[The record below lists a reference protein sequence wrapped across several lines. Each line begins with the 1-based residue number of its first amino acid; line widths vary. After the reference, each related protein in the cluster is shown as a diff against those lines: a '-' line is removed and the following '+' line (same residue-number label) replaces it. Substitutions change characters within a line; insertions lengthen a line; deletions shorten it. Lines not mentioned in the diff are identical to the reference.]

1 MVYPADVVPT
11 CHERN
16 EALAAGLRVLPG
28 SIPYTNRRRLNVGG
42 RFDALTLGAFL
53 ARRHPHIDPSVWQA
67 SLRGGRLELDGRV
80 VESLEQRVRGGNQ
93 IVHVI
98 EAQVEPKVSAALR
111 FLHEDEDIVVL
122 SKPAPLPVHPSG
134 RFNKNTVLG
143 LMASVFDDLRVL
155 PVHRL
160 DADTTGVLVL
170 AKHPTAARQL
180 GAQFEAR
187 TVGKR
192 YLARVHGSSPRRFTG
207 TAPIAREPNSEGKR
221 TTRSGAAALTHFWTL
236 YSRSES
242 LVAAWP
248 RSGRTNQ
255 IRLHLR
261 DAGHPIVGDRAYG
274 HDADDEFQSGG
285 ALCLH
290 ADSIR
295 LRQPSSGRWA
305 RFDAARPAWVSE
317 FFG

>member
-1 MVYPADVVPT
+1 M
-11 CHERN
+11 
-16 EALAAGLRVLPG
+16 ALVDGLRVLPG
-28 SIPYTNRRRLNVGG
+28 SIPYTNRRRMNVGG
-42 RFDALTLGAFL
+42 RFDGMTLREFL
-53 ARRHPHIDPSVWQA
+53 AIRHPHIDESLWRA
-67 SLRGGRLELDGRV
+67 SLEGGRLELDGRV
-80 VESLEQRVRGGNQ
+80 VNSLELQVRGGNQ
-93 IVHVI
+93 LVHVV
-98 EAQVEPKVSAALR
+98 ESQVEPDVSAGLR
-111 FLHEDEDIVVL
+111 FLHEDEDLLVL
-122 SKPAPLPVHPSG
+122 AKPAPLPIHPSG

-143 LMASVFDDLRVL
+143 LLASVFDDLRVL

-170 AKHPTAARQL
+170 AKHPAAARQL

-192 YLARVHGSSPRRFTG
+192 YLARVHGCAPRRFEG
-207 TAPIAREPNSEGKR
+207 TAPIARRPDSTGKR
-221 TTRSGAAALTHFWTL
+221 TTGCGASALTRFWTL
-236 YSRSES
+236 CSGSQS

-261 DAGHPIVGDRAYG
+261 EAGHPIVGDRAYG
-274 HDADDEFQSGG
+274 ANADDEFQSGG

-295 LRQPSSGRWA
+295 LRHPGAGDRV
-305 RFDAARPAWVSE
+305 RFDAPRPAWASE

>member
-1 MVYPADVVPT
+1 MPS
-11 CHERN
+11 CHQRN
-16 EALAAGLRVLPG
+16 EALADGLRVLPG

-42 RFDALTLGAFL
+42 RFDGMTLGEFL
-53 ARRHPHIDPSVWQA
+53 AARHPHIDPAVWRA
-67 SLRGGRLELDGRV
+67 SLGGGRLEIDGRTV
-80 VESLEQRVRGGNQ
+80 HSLDQPVRGGNRL
-93 IVHVI
+93 VHVI
-98 EAQVEPKVSAALR
+98 ESQVEPDVCAELR
-111 FLHEDEDIVVL
+111 FLHEDEDVVVL
-122 SKPAPLPVHPSG
+122 DKPAPLPVHPSG

-143 LMASVFDDLRVL
+143 LLASVFEDLQVF

-170 AKHPTAARQL
+170 AKHPAAARQL

-192 YLARVHGSSPRRFTG
+192 YLARVHGCSPRRFEG
-207 TAPIAREPNSEGKR
+207 TAPIARGPDSSGKR
-221 TTRSGAAALTHFWTL
+221 TTLCGAPALTRFWTL
-236 YSRSES
+236 HPGNQS

-274 HDADDEFQSGG
+274 PNADDEFLSGG
-285 ALCLH
+285 PLCLH

-295 LRQPSSGRWA
+295 LRHPATDRSV
-305 RFDAARPAWVSE
+305 RFDAPRPAWASE
-317 FFG
+317 LLG

>member
-1 MVYPADVVPT
+1 MPSCD
-11 CHERN
+11 ERN

-42 RFDALTLGAFL
+42 RFDGMTLGDFL
-53 ARRHPHIDPSVWQA
+53 DVRHPHIDAALWRA
-67 SLRGGRLELDGRV
+67 SLGEGRLELDGRV
-80 VESLEQRVRGGNQ
+80 VHTLEQRVRGGNRL
-93 IVHVI
+93 VHVL
-98 EAQVEPKVSAALR
+98 EAQVEPEVCAALA
-111 FLHEDEDIVVL
+111 FLHEDDELIVL
-122 SKPAPLPVHPSG
+122 AKPAPLPVHPSG
-134 RFNKNTVLG
+134 RFNKNTVTG
-143 LMASVFDDLRVL
+143 LIASVFADLRVL

-170 AKHPTAARQL
+170 AKHAAAARHL

-192 YLARVHGSSPRRFTG
+192 YLARVHGCPPRRFEG
-207 TAPIAREPNSEGKR
+207 TAPIARGPDSTGKR
-221 TTRSGAAALTHFWTL
+221 TTHRGASALTHFWTL
-236 YSRSES
+236 EPARQS

-261 DAGHPIVGDRAYG
+261 EAGHPIVGDRAYG
-274 HDADDEFQSGG
+274 RDAQDEFQSGG

-290 ADSIR
+290 ADAIR
-295 LRQPSSGRWA
+295 LRHPASGQWV
-305 RFDAARPAWVSE
+305 RFDAPRPSWASE
-317 FFG
+317 FLG